1 MLQHPGLA
9 PGQEDAAREQVT
21 TRVMTWQRWV
31 MVGVTAPVLTFFLWS
46 CNSHSLEKP
55 KPNPTGESAQY
66 REINPIRKVDILFVV
81 DNSGSM
87 SEEQANLAR
96 NFPIFMDQLTALQ
109 GGDFHI
115 ASVSTD
121 LGGGAGTAQTQCNRP
136 LGDKGIF
143 CNAQIPN
150 PMMPGTWQPR
160 DFCQTCGVNNQR
172 FLQTVNPNFA
182 GNIRDVFSCMARF
195 GTAGCGFEHS
205 TEALRLS
212 LDAPENAGFLRE
224 DAYLAF
230 ILITDEEDCSA
241 PADSQIFATATPG
254 QDWSLRCYLQAVT
267 CNGGKNDGSVNVDL
281 ALNECQV
288 DDASGL
294 IKVQDQVDR
303 VVAKKGDPNLI
314 IAAGIFGWPL
324 PGQEAAARYRITG
337 GGGGGLG
344 ERGMREV
351 CASQGNGSATPGYR
365 VKRFIDAFPNHSTY
379 SICQNDFSEAMRR
392 IGEKIRATVGPPCV
406 DRRLV
411 DTDPNTPQLEEDC
424 NVMERTPR
432 GDGTWEEK
440 VLPRCSAGRDGPCWK
455 LTPDAQCTLS
465 SPGMGL
471 PGYLVDIDRKG
482 EMPVE
487 GTQQSIRCLTV
498 VN

>member
-1 MLQHPGLA
+1 
-9 PGQEDAAREQVT
+9 
-21 TRVMTWQRWV
+21 MTWQRWV

-55 KPNPTGESAQY
+55 KPNPTGESSQY

-96 NFPIFMDQLTALQ
+96 NFPVFMDELTALQ
-109 GGDFHI
+109 GGDFNI
-115 ASVSTD
+115 AAVSTD
-121 LGGGAGTAQTQCNRP
+121 LGAGAGTTQGQCNRM

-143 CNAQIPN
+143 CNAQVPAG
-150 PMMPGTWQPR
+150 MGTWMPR
-160 DFCQTCGVNNQR
+160 DFCQTCGVMNQR

-212 LDAPENAGFLRE
+212 LDAPENAGFLRN

-230 ILITDEEDCSA
+230 VLITDEEDCSA
-241 PADSQIFATATPG
+241 AADSPMFATATPG

-267 CNGGKNDGSVNVDL
+267 CNGGKNDGTADVNL

-294 IKVQDQVDR
+294 IPVQQQVDAI
-303 VVAKKGDPNLI
+303 VAKKGDPNLI

-337 GGGGGLG
+337 GGGLLS

-351 CASQGNGSATPGYR
+351 CASSGNGSATPGYR
-365 VKRFIDAFPNHSTY
+365 VKKFIDAFPNHTTY
-379 SICQNDFSEAMRR
+379 SICQNDFREAMQK

-406 DRRLV
+406 DRPLV
-411 DTDPNTPQLEEDC
+411 DIDPMAAGLQVDC
-424 NVMERTPR
+424 NVQERTPN
-432 GDGTWEEK
+432 GNGQFDEH
-440 VLPRCSAGRDGPCWK
+440 VVPSCDANLDGPCWR
-455 LTPDAQCTLS
+455 LRMDAQCTASNHLIE
-465 SPGMGL
+465 
-471 PGYLVDIDRKG
+471 IDRKG
-482 EMPVE
+482 GMPVE
-487 GTQQSIRCLTV
+487 GTQQAIRCLTQV
-498 VN
+498 AAN